1 MPVRLLFLALAGA
14 AVLTAATPLMWLDP
28 IVTDREA
35 TFDPGLLGVWSETG
49 GRDLLIFRRNG
60 DSAYAIAWVSG
71 STVLRFEAR
80 LFRAGEARFLDVRP
94 PAEPLRIPLHLLVRV
109 WTENGAF
116 RFVGLDTDW
125 FREKVAQQLSY
136 QPKKDDLVVTAP
148 GAASRDF
155 LAKYGAD
162 DRAHGDD
169 IVRMERVPPVVLP
182 PAQIR

>member
-1 MPVRLLFLALAGA
+1 MGA
-14 AVLTAATPLMWLDP
+14 VVLTAATPLRWLDP

-60 DSAYAIAWVSG
+60 DSAYSIAFVSG
-71 STVLRFEAR
+71 STVLKFEAR
-80 LFRAGEARFLDVRP
+80 LFRVGEARFLDVLP
-94 PAEPLRIPLHLLVRV
+94 PAEPLRIPLHFLVRV

-116 RFVGLDTDW
+116 RFAVLDTDW
-125 FREKVAQQLSY
+125 FREKAAESLA
-136 QPKKDDLVVTAP
+136 LTAP
-148 GAASRDF
+148 AASRRDF

-162 DRAHGDD
+162 DRAHSDD
-169 IVRMERVPPVVLP
+169 ITRMERVPPVVLP